1 MIAPRTLA
9 TAFALALGACLAA
22 VASAQAQESDTHPEP
37 DPDAMEHPV
46 YELRQYTLHPGARD
60 TLIDLFERHF
70 IESQEAVGMRLPG
83 HFRDLGNPDRFVWF
97 RRFDDMDARGRALPA
112 FYLHGAAWKAHREAA
127 NATMLDSDNVLL
139 LREAWP
145 GSGFATATHPRPPVG
160 ATPSSRAVVAV
171 TSYALVNPADDAFVA
186 FFRDTLAP
194 RAQTAGASLL
204 ATFVSEESANNFPAL
219 PVRGEHVLVWVAS
232 FEDADAHARY
242 RKAIDA
248 DPRWRDEAAPV
259 LARRLIWPA
268 DERLLQPAARSLVQ
282 H

>member
-1 MIAPRTLA
+1 MTAPRMLA
-9 TAFALALGACLAA
+9 LAFAIALAA
-22 VASAQAQESDTHPEP
+22 WLPATVSAQAQDADTRPEP

-60 TLIDLFERHF
+60 TLIALFERHF

-97 RRFDDMDARGRALPA
+97 RRFDDMGARARALSA

-145 GSGFATATHPRPPVG
+145 GSGFATPARPRPPVG
-160 ATPSSRAVVAV
+160 ASPASPAVVAV
-171 TSYALVNPADDAFVA
+171 TSYALVGPVDDAFIA

-194 RAQTAGASLL
+194 RARAAGATVL
-204 ATFVSEESANNFPAL
+204 AAFVSEESANDFPAL
-219 PVRGEHVLVWVAS
+219 PVRAEHVLVWVAS
-232 FEDADAHARY
+232 FDDARAHARY
-242 RKAIDA
+242 RKAVDA
-248 DPRWRDEAAPV
+248 DPRWRDEVAPV

-268 DERLLQPAARSLVQ
+268 DERLLRPAARSLVR